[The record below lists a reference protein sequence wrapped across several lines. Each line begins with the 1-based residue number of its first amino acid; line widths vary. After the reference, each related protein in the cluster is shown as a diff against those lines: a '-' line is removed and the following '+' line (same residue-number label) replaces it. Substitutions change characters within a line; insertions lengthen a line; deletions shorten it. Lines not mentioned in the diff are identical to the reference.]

1 MRFLLVALSALLVH
15 AQEKLVGEFGQ
26 EVLGCRCAGG
36 KTTHGNCGYHFHFMS
51 NEEKPWCR
59 TKFGCG
65 HYSIKGPWVYCDEQ
79 SVERRRADDGKLYN
93 ALQFKKFFD
102 KEGKDK
108 WTNAAKYIETRVARN
123 GKAYTAGEF
132 RDYYIDY
139 LGEALAIE
147 LEKMII
153 ETKRYYLTFA
163 FLVLLLVTFLQINS
177 WAMSSLD
184 ESPSGRYPEGK
195 LPCFLPEVR
204 TFYDI
209 VKYDYIGFHFLSDV
223 CGLLGFAILSMRL
236 GYFVKKNADVKLKV
250 KQGEQAFPDDDE
262 GHEVQ
267 VATDGMP
274 WKLADRMD
282 WVVIILGTPLIF
294 IAQGQERFAHGAYM
308 EEMSR
313 LEIAAGRIGAIDWQ
327 TGYMRIVAYTA
338 VQGVYAFVF
347 IGVLR
352 TIFDIAVTYISE
364 MPKYH
369 EQETYRTDALFT
381 LDKFDHRKGT

>member
-1 MRFLLVALSALLVH
+1 
-15 AQEKLVGEFGQ
+15 
-26 EVLGCRCAGG
+26 
-36 KTTHGNCGYHFHFMS
+36 
-51 NEEKPWCR
+51 
-59 TKFGCG
+59 
-65 HYSIKGPWVYCDEQ
+65 
-79 SVERRRADDGKLYN
+79 
-93 ALQFKKFFD
+93 
-102 KEGKDK
+102 
-108 WTNAAKYIETRVARN
+108 
-123 GKAYTAGEF
+123 
-132 RDYYIDY
+132 
-139 LGEALAIE
+139 
-147 LEKMII
+147 
-153 ETKRYYLTFA
+153 
-163 FLVLLLVTFLQINS
+163 
-177 WAMSSLD
+177 MSSLD

-209 VKYDYIGFHFLSDV
+209 VKYDYIGFHFLSDASWPSWAAQLQRQLTGITPQNSDSKDKIYNQIEKISSLSLATQPSLEERTSYSSMVTQVLPGSASAVAYDLDDLLEV

-308 EEMSR
+308 VLGWKGSKR
-313 LEIAAGRIGAIDWQ
+313 SSTPQPQR
-327 TGYMRIVAYTA
+327 YMRIVAYTA